1 MMVMTA
7 REILTVLYNNIIEGL
22 ARYGCGVM
30 GLPFYEEE
38 SSADL
43 PLSHD
48 GCARKRNR
56 ENS

>member
-7 REILTVLYNNIIEGL
+7 REILTALFNDIIEGL
-22 ARYGCGVM
+22 ARFGCGMV
-30 GLPFYEEE
+30 GLVYEE

-43 PLSHD
+43 PLSHN

>member
-1 MMVMTA
+1 MTA
-7 REILTVLYNNIIEGL
+7 REILTVLYNDIIEGL
-22 ARYGCGVM
+22 SRYGCGVM

-43 PLSHD
+43 PLSHA